1 MKAAPRS
8 SIGAPPADRGR
19 SSVKGSP
26 QSPVFEGVY
35 NNTRMLHFL
44 TAVVSFLQG
53 STCDVRVRNGTVY
66 EGIFKTLSS
75 KLELAVDTVHRKSA
89 DTAAGPKCED
99 IIDTMIFKP
108 SDVVV
113 VQFRDVDLN
122 YAMRDKLTDPMVSTK
137 VNGEHRESPLQPWE
151 GGGDNNSDD
160 FDLESDVS
168 NGWDANEMF
177 RFNEE
182 TYGVKTTYDSSL
194 SSYTTP
200 LEKDNSAEFRQRE
213 ARATQL
219 AKEIESSPQYR
230 VRVSMENDDGR
241 TEEEKFSA
249 VQRPSP
255 DRDSPSLNSRD
266 SKYIPL
272 PQRSREGSTRGGGL
286 RSNMPRGGRVG
297 SLPPR
302 GGIHHP
308 DSSCSPSPDQR
319 VINGGPSRMSP
330 KAQRPTRGGK
340 PLMGRGGSASDSS
353 PHSQA
358 SGINRPYHP
367 RSPKSSVGL
376 PALSAQELPGPVP
389 APTSPPEA
397 RRAPP
402 PPSVG
407 TDTSGSPS
415 PGSSS
420 PKPATPAP
428 SFNTD
433 VKDLGSVSGKE
444 LPRPVEIPSSNAQE
458 LGKVAV
464 KGIVPSMSDQKRNQI
479 EELKKFGEDFRLQEL
494 GSAPSRLKEVV
505 EKPGEG
511 VEEGCCPSREPTGN
525 LPASTELAGEGAIPP
540 TLAAGPPPA
549 PEAGERRDDRKPG
562 ETAEGALPAPP
573 SPQGKCDG
581 GEEEKEG
588 MSEQVKKS
596 TLNPN
601 AKEFNPTKTHI
612 PVTKPASTPTPPRP
626 QTQPSPSIVVTPG
639 QNAIYNAQ
647 YISYV
652 HGIHMNPTVQGP
664 QVYQYT
670 IPPVQVSQSKP
681 FRTTKGS
688 VPPQRSEQHHP
699 PSAPP
704 IMQAASAAGPPLV
717 AGPYS
722 PPYLPYGPQ
731 QFTGQPAMMQA
742 MAQYHSQP
750 VYASMIQS
758 NTRMIGSA
766 PHPQAI
772 VSSSGPQYPSTEQAP
787 PQAMYVSAQV
797 PQAYP
802 HATPLHHHSTH
813 PQPATT
819 PTGNQAQG
827 QHAAPSPVQ
836 QHQGSQPPHISNTP
850 GQQSLYH
857 AALTPTPPSITPAPN
872 PQSPQTSFP
881 QQAVYAIHPHQ
892 QLQHGY
898 TNMAHVT
905 QAHVQSGM
913 AGPHHHPGPSHHTQV
928 MLLPAPQTHGHGGP
942 TQQGAPHSGVPA
954 MSANATTH
962 YTYIGHPQVPVQ
974 THQQPLFHP
983 QGN

>member
-8 SIGAPPADRGR
+8 SISAPPADRGR

-44 TAVVSFLQG
+44 TAVVG

-255 DRDSPSLNSRD
+255 DRDSPSMNSRD

-286 RSNMPRGGRVG
+286 RSSMPRGGRVG

-358 SGINRPYHP
+358 S
-367 RSPKSSVGL
+367 
-376 PALSAQELPGPVP
+376 
-389 APTSPPEA
+389 
-397 RRAPP
+397 
-402 PPSVG
+402 
-407 TDTSGSPS
+407 
-415 PGSSS
+415 
-420 PKPATPAP
+420 
-428 SFNTD
+428 
-433 VKDLGSVSGKE
+433 VKDLGNVSGKE

-525 LPASTELAGEGAIPP
+525 LPASTELTGEGPIPP

-573 SPQGKCDG
+573 SPQGKSDG

-670 IPPVQVSQSKP
+670 IPPVQVTQSKP

-836 QHQGSQPPHISNTP
+836 HQGSQPPHISNTP

-857 AALTPTPPSITPAPN
+857 ATLTPTPPSITPAPN

-913 AGPHHHPGPSHHTQV
+913 AGPHHHPGASHHTQV

>member
-358 SGINRPYHP
+358 S
-367 RSPKSSVGL
+367 
-376 PALSAQELPGPVP
+376 
-389 APTSPPEA
+389 
-397 RRAPP
+397 
-402 PPSVG
+402 
-407 TDTSGSPS
+407 
-415 PGSSS
+415 
-420 PKPATPAP
+420 
-428 SFNTD
+428 

>member
-1 MKAAPRS
+1 M
-8 SIGAPPADRGR
+8 RGR

-44 TAVVSFLQG
+44 TAVVG

-255 DRDSPSLNSRD
+255 DRDSPSMNSRD

-286 RSNMPRGGRVG
+286 RSSMPRGGRVG

-358 SGINRPYHP
+358 S
-367 RSPKSSVGL
+367 
-376 PALSAQELPGPVP
+376 
-389 APTSPPEA
+389 
-397 RRAPP
+397 
-402 PPSVG
+402 
-407 TDTSGSPS
+407 
-415 PGSSS
+415 
-420 PKPATPAP
+420 
-428 SFNTD
+428 
-433 VKDLGSVSGKE
+433 VKDLGNVSGKE

-525 LPASTELAGEGAIPP
+525 LPASTELTGEGPIPP

-573 SPQGKCDG
+573 SPQGKSDG

-670 IPPVQVSQSKP
+670 IPPVQVTQSKP

-857 AALTPTPPSITPAPN
+857 ATLTPTPPSITPAPN

-913 AGPHHHPGPSHHTQV
+913 AGPHHHPGASHHTQV